1 MATKI
6 QAALRAAVLVGSFA
20 MVTGCARVTTEQ
32 LDAVRATAE
41 AAQNAANAAQRTAT
55 QAQQAASGAQ
65 STANQALQAAQAAQA
80 CCDATNQRLDLSG
93 RVAVLEVDK
102 LVHLGTIRIREHT
115 GLLHVNL
122 TVVTVLATKVDF
134 GTNINLAIAMLIAVV
149 KATLVVLFFMH
160 LKYDNKILSYCFY
173 AGLILA
179 LSVYIAVLTAF
190 RFWWSDANMVT
201 RG

>member
-1 MATKI
+1 MRAVCFSLTFSQGYSMATKI

-80 CCDATNQRLDLSG
+80 CCDATNQRLDRMFEQSQ
-93 RVAVLEVDK
+93 AK
-102 LVHLGTIRIREHT
+102 
-115 GLLHVNL
+115 
-122 TVVTVLATKVDF
+122 
-134 GTNINLAIAMLIAVV
+134 
-149 KATLVVLFFMH
+149 
-160 LKYDNKILSYCFY
+160 
-173 AGLILA
+173 
-179 LSVYIAVLTAF
+179 
-190 RFWWSDANMVT
+190 
-201 RG
+201 